1 MKSFNWFNDLSS
13 ILTLDLATAAVE
25 ETEPESME
33 FLANELGDKVEKL
46 SQISW
51 KEMFERYVPVVC
63 DYLLRVALVLVIFFV
78 GRKLIK
84 KIVSLCDQALKRH
97 GMEVTVR
104 RFFCNVINA
113 LGYICMLG
121 ILLQTVGLTAT
132 SLTALVASTGVAVG
146 LALQGS
152 LSNFAGGVLILLMKP
167 FVIGDYIVQGNT
179 EGTVKEIGL
188 VYTELITADNRLIV
202 IPNGTLI
209 DSSIVNVTATG
220 KRRLELSVG
229 IGYKSDL
236 KKAKEVL
243 IRLGENDPARDPEN
257 PVNVFVAELA
267 ESSVNLGLHVWVSSS
282 EYWNAKWRLTEN
294 IKMAFDEEGIEIP
307 FKQVEISVTYWNA
320 KWRLTENIKMAFDE
334 EGIEIPFKQVEISVT
349 KM

>member
-13 ILTLDLATAAVE
+13 ILTQDLATAAVE

-46 SQISW
+46 SRISW
-51 KEMFERYVPVVC
+51 KEMFERYVPVAC
-63 DYLLRVALVLVIFFV
+63 DYLLRIALVLVIFFV

-132 SLTALVASTGVAVG
+132 SLTALVASAGVAVG

-257 PVNVFVAELA
+257 PVNVFVSELA

-307 FKQVEISVTYWNA
+307 FKQVEISVT
-320 KWRLTENIKMAFDE
+320 KM
-334 EGIEIPFKQVEISVT
+334 
-349 KM
+349 

>member
-132 SLTALVASTGVAVG
+132 SLTALVASAGVAVG

-243 IRLGENDPARDPEN
+243 IRLGENDPARDLEN
-257 PVNVFVAELA
+257 PVNVFVSELA

-307 FKQVEISVTYWNA
+307 FKQVEISVT
-320 KWRLTENIKMAFDE
+320 KM
-334 EGIEIPFKQVEISVT
+334 
-349 KM
+349 

>member
-13 ILTLDLATAAVE
+13 ILTQDLATAAVE

-46 SQISW
+46 SRISW
-51 KEMFERYVPVVC
+51 KEMFERYVPVAC
-63 DYLLRVALVLVIFFV
+63 DYLLRIALVFVIFFV

-257 PVNVFVAELA
+257 PVNVFVSELA
-267 ESSVNLGLHVWVSSS
+267 ESSVKLGLQVWVSSS

-307 FKQVEISVTYWNA
+307 FKQVEISVT
-320 KWRLTENIKMAFDE
+320 KM
-334 EGIEIPFKQVEISVT
+334 
-349 KM
+349 

>member
-132 SLTALVASTGVAVG
+132 SLTALVASAGVAVG

-257 PVNVFVAELA
+257 PVNVFVSDLA

-307 FKQVEISVTYWNA
+307 FKQVEISVT
-320 KWRLTENIKMAFDE
+320 KM
-334 EGIEIPFKQVEISVT
+334 
-349 KM
+349 

>member
-1 MKSFNWFNDLSS
+1 MNMNSFNWFNDLSS
-13 ILTLDLATAAVE
+13 ILTQDLATAAVE

-51 KEMFERYVPVVC
+51 KEMFERYVPVAC
-63 DYLLRVALVLVIFFV
+63 DYLLRIALVLMIFFV

-84 KIVSLCDQALKRH
+84 NIVSLCDQALKRH

-132 SLTALVASTGVAVG
+132 SLTALVASAGVAVG

-257 PVNVFVAELA
+257 PVNVFVSELA

-294 IKMAFDEEGIEIP
+294 IKMAFDG
-307 FKQVEISVTYWNA
+307 
-320 KWRLTENIKMAFDE
+320 

>member
-1 MKSFNWFNDLSS
+1 MKCFNWFNDLSS
-13 ILTLDLATAAVE
+13 ILTSDLATAAVE

-63 DYLLRVALVLVIFFV
+63 DYLLRIALVLVIFFV

-84 KIVSLCDQALKRH
+84 NIVSLCDQALKRH

-132 SLTALVASTGVAVG
+132 SLTALVASAGVAVG

-257 PVNVFVAELA
+257 PVNVFVSDLA

-307 FKQVEISVTYWNA
+307 FKQVEISVT
-320 KWRLTENIKMAFDE
+320 KM
-334 EGIEIPFKQVEISVT
+334 
-349 KM
+349 

>member
-13 ILTLDLATAAVE
+13 ILTQDLATAAVE

-63 DYLLRVALVLVIFFV
+63 DYLLRIALVLVIFFV

-132 SLTALVASTGVAVG
+132 SLTALVASAGVAVG

-188 VYTELITADNRLIV
+188 VYTELITADNRFIV

-257 PVNVFVAELA
+257 PVNVFVSELA

-307 FKQVEISVTYWNA
+307 FKQVEISVT
-320 KWRLTENIKMAFDE
+320 KM
-334 EGIEIPFKQVEISVT
+334 
-349 KM
+349 

>member
-13 ILTLDLATAAVE
+13 ILTQDLATAAVE

-51 KEMFERYVPVVC
+51 KEMFERYVPVAC
-63 DYLLRVALVLVIFFV
+63 DYLLRIALVLMIFFV

-132 SLTALVASTGVAVG
+132 SLTALVASAGVAVG

-209 DSSIVNVTATG
+209 DNSIVNVTATG

-257 PVNVFVAELA
+257 PVNVFVSELA

-307 FKQVEISVTYWNA
+307 FKQVEISVT
-320 KWRLTENIKMAFDE
+320 KM
-334 EGIEIPFKQVEISVT
+334 
-349 KM
+349 

>member
-1 MKSFNWFNDLSS
+1 MNMNSLNWFSDLSS
-13 ILTLDLATAAVE
+13 ILTQDLATAAVE

-51 KEMFERYVPVVC
+51 KEMFDRYVPVAC
-63 DYLLRVALVLVIFFV
+63 DYLLRIALVLVIFFV

-132 SLTALVASTGVAVG
+132 SLTALVASAGVAVG

-307 FKQVEISVTYWNA
+307 FKQVEISVT
-320 KWRLTENIKMAFDE
+320 KM
-334 EGIEIPFKQVEISVT
+334 
-349 KM
+349 

>member
-1 MKSFNWFNDLSS
+1 MKCFNWFNDLSS
-13 ILTLDLATAAVE
+13 ILTSDLATAAVE

-63 DYLLRVALVLVIFFV
+63 DYLLRIALVLVIFFV

-257 PVNVFVAELA
+257 PVNVFVSDLA

-294 IKMAFDEEGIEIP
+294 IK
-307 FKQVEISVTYWNA
+307 
-320 KWRLTENIKMAFDE
+320 LAFDE

>member
-1 MKSFNWFNDLSS
+1 MKWFDLFNDLSS

-51 KEMFERYVPVVC
+51 KEMFDRYVPVAC
-63 DYLLRVALVLVIFFV
+63 DYLLRIALVFVIFFV

-84 KIVSLCDQALKRH
+84 KTVSLCDQALKRH

-132 SLTALVASTGVAVG
+132 SLTALVASAGVAVG

-209 DSSIVNVTATG
+209 DNSIVNVTATG

-257 PVNVFVAELA
+257 SVNVFVSELA

-294 IKMAFDEEGIEIP
+294 IK
-307 FKQVEISVTYWNA
+307 
-320 KWRLTENIKMAFDE
+320 LAFDE

>member
-1 MKSFNWFNDLSS
+1 MNSLNWFNDLSS
-13 ILTLDLATAAVE
+13 ILTQDLATAAVE

-63 DYLLRVALVLVIFFV
+63 DYLLRIALVIVIFFV

-243 IRLGENDPARDPEN
+243 IRLGENDPARDTEN
-257 PVNVFVAELA
+257 PVNVFVSELA
-267 ESSVNLGLHVWVSSS
+267 ESSVKLGLHVWVSSS
-282 EYWNAKWRLTEN
+282 EYWSAKWRLTEN
-294 IKMAFDEEGIEIP
+294 IKLTFDEEGIEIP
-307 FKQVEISVTYWNA
+307 FN
-320 KWRLTENIKMAFDE
+320 
-334 EGIEIPFKQVEISVT
+334 QVEISVT

>member
-1 MKSFNWFNDLSS
+1 MKSFDWFNDLSS
-13 ILTLDLATAAVE
+13 ILTQDLATAAVE

-63 DYLLRVALVLVIFFV
+63 DYLLRIALVLVIFFV

-132 SLTALVASTGVAVG
+132 SLTALVASAGVAVG

-257 PVNVFVAELA
+257 PVNVFVSELA

-307 FKQVEISVTYWNA
+307 FKQVEISVT
-320 KWRLTENIKMAFDE
+320 KM
-334 EGIEIPFKQVEISVT
+334 
-349 KM
+349 

>member
-63 DYLLRVALVLVIFFV
+63 DYLLRIALVLMIFFV

-132 SLTALVASTGVAVG
+132 SLTALVASAGVAVG

-257 PVNVFVAELA
+257 PVNVFVSELA

-294 IKMAFDEEGIEIP
+294 IK
-307 FKQVEISVTYWNA
+307 
-320 KWRLTENIKMAFDE
+320 LAFDE

>member
-1 MKSFNWFNDLSS
+1 MNMNSFNWFNDLSS
-13 ILTLDLATAAVE
+13 ILTQDLATAAVE

-63 DYLLRVALVLVIFFV
+63 DYLLRIALVLVIFFV

-84 KIVSLCDQALKRH
+84 NIVSLCDQALKRH

-132 SLTALVASTGVAVG
+132 SLTALVASAGVAVG

-257 PVNVFVAELA
+257 PVNVFVSELA

-307 FKQVEISVTYWNA
+307 FKQVEISVT
-320 KWRLTENIKMAFDE
+320 KM
-334 EGIEIPFKQVEISVT
+334 
-349 KM
+349 

>member
-1 MKSFNWFNDLSS
+1 MKCFNWFNDLSS

-63 DYLLRVALVLVIFFV
+63 DYLLRIALVLVIFFV

-84 KIVSLCDQALKRH
+84 NIVSLCDQALKRH

-132 SLTALVASTGVAVG
+132 SLTALVASAGVAVG

-257 PVNVFVAELA
+257 PVNVFVSELA

-294 IKMAFDEEGIEIP
+294 IK
-307 FKQVEISVTYWNA
+307 
-320 KWRLTENIKMAFDE
+320 LAFDE

>member
-1 MKSFNWFNDLSS
+1 MNMNSFNWFNDLSS
-13 ILTLDLATAAVE
+13 ILTQDLATAAVE

-51 KEMFERYVPVVC
+51 KEMFERYVPVAC
-63 DYLLRVALVLVIFFV
+63 DYLLRIALVLVIFFV

-84 KIVSLCDQALKRH
+84 NIVSLCDQALKRH

-132 SLTALVASTGVAVG
+132 SLTALVASAGVAVG

-257 PVNVFVAELA
+257 PVNVFVSELA

-294 IKMAFDEEGIEIP
+294 IK
-307 FKQVEISVTYWNA
+307 
-320 KWRLTENIKMAFDE
+320 LAFDE

>member
-1 MKSFNWFNDLSS
+1 MKCFNWFNDLSS

-63 DYLLRVALVLVIFFV
+63 DYLLRIALVLVIFFV

-132 SLTALVASTGVAVG
+132 SLTALVASAGVAVG

-257 PVNVFVAELA
+257 PVNVFVSELA

-307 FKQVEISVTYWNA
+307 FKQVEISVT
-320 KWRLTENIKMAFDE
+320 KM
-334 EGIEIPFKQVEISVT
+334 
-349 KM
+349 

>member
-1 MKSFNWFNDLSS
+1 MKCFNWFNDLSS

-63 DYLLRVALVLVIFFV
+63 DYLLRIALVLVIFFV

-84 KIVSLCDQALKRH
+84 NIVSLCDQALKRH

-132 SLTALVASTGVAVG
+132 SLTALVASAGVAVG

-167 FVIGDYIVQGNT
+167 FVIGDYIVQGNI

-243 IRLGENDPARDPEN
+243 IRLGENDPARDLEN
-257 PVNVFVAELA
+257 PVNVFVSELA

-307 FKQVEISVTYWNA
+307 FKQVEISVT
-320 KWRLTENIKMAFDE
+320 KM
-334 EGIEIPFKQVEISVT
+334 
-349 KM
+349 

>member
-1 MKSFNWFNDLSS
+1 MNMNSFNWFNDLSS
-13 ILTLDLATAAVE
+13 ILTQDLATAAVE

-63 DYLLRVALVLVIFFV
+63 DYLLRIALVLMIFFV

-84 KIVSLCDQALKRH
+84 NIVSLCDQALKRH

-132 SLTALVASTGVAVG
+132 SLTALVASAGVAVG

-243 IRLGENDPARDPEN
+243 ISLGENDPARDPEN
-257 PVNVFVAELA
+257 PVNVFVSELA

-294 IKMAFDEEGIEIP
+294 IK
-307 FKQVEISVTYWNA
+307 
-320 KWRLTENIKMAFDE
+320 LAFDE

>member
-1 MKSFNWFNDLSS
+1 MKCFNWFNDLSS

-63 DYLLRVALVLVIFFV
+63 DYFLRIALVLVIFFV

-132 SLTALVASTGVAVG
+132 SLTALVASAGVAVG

-202 IPNGTLI
+202 IPNGKLI

-257 PVNVFVAELA
+257 PVNVFVSELA

-307 FKQVEISVTYWNA
+307 FKQVEISVT
-320 KWRLTENIKMAFDE
+320 KM
-334 EGIEIPFKQVEISVT
+334 
-349 KM
+349 

>member
-13 ILTLDLATAAVE
+13 ILTQDLATAAVE

-63 DYLLRVALVLVIFFV
+63 DYLLRIALVLVIFFV

-84 KIVSLCDQALKRH
+84 KIVNLCDQALKRH

-132 SLTALVASTGVAVG
+132 SLTALVASAGVAVG

-209 DSSIVNVTATG
+209 GSSIVNVTATG

-257 PVNVFVAELA
+257 PVNVFVSELA

-307 FKQVEISVTYWNA
+307 FKQVEISVT
-320 KWRLTENIKMAFDE
+320 KM
-334 EGIEIPFKQVEISVT
+334 Q
-349 KM
+349 

>member
-1 MKSFNWFNDLSS
+1 MRSFNWFNDLSS
-13 ILTLDLATAAVE
+13 ILTQDLATAAVE

-63 DYLLRVALVLVIFFV
+63 DYLLRIALVLVIFFV

-132 SLTALVASTGVAVG
+132 SLTALVASAGVAVG

-257 PVNVFVAELA
+257 PVNVFVSELA

-307 FKQVEISVTYWNA
+307 FKQVEISVT
-320 KWRLTENIKMAFDE
+320 KM
-334 EGIEIPFKQVEISVT
+334 
-349 KM
+349 

>member
-1 MKSFNWFNDLSS
+1 MKCFNWFNDLSS
-13 ILTLDLATAAVE
+13 ILTSDLATAAVE

-63 DYLLRVALVLVIFFV
+63 DYLLRIALVLVIFFV

-132 SLTALVASTGVAVG
+132 SLTALVASAGVAVG

-209 DSSIVNVTATG
+209 DNSIVNVTATG

-257 PVNVFVAELA
+257 PVNVFVSELA

-307 FKQVEISVTYWNA
+307 FKQVEISVT
-320 KWRLTENIKMAFDE
+320 KM
-334 EGIEIPFKQVEISVT
+334 
-349 KM
+349 

>member
-13 ILTLDLATAAVE
+13 ILTQDLATAAVE

-51 KEMFERYVPVVC
+51 KEMFERYVPVAC
-63 DYLLRVALVLVIFFV
+63 DYLLRIALVLMIFFV

-132 SLTALVASTGVAVG
+132 SLTALVASAGVAVG

-243 IRLGENDPARDPEN
+243 ISLGENDPARDPEN
-257 PVNVFVAELA
+257 PVNVFVSELA

-307 FKQVEISVTYWNA
+307 FKQVEISVT
-320 KWRLTENIKMAFDE
+320 KM
-334 EGIEIPFKQVEISVT
+334 
-349 KM
+349 

>member
-132 SLTALVASTGVAVG
+132 SLTALVASAGVAVG

-257 PVNVFVAELA
+257 TVNVFVAELA

-307 FKQVEISVTYWNA
+307 FKQVEISVT
-320 KWRLTENIKMAFDE
+320 KM
-334 EGIEIPFKQVEISVT
+334 
-349 KM
+349 

>member
-1 MKSFNWFNDLSS
+1 MNMNSLNWFSDLSS
-13 ILTLDLATAAVE
+13 ILTQDLATAAVE

-63 DYLLRVALVLVIFFV
+63 DYLLRIALVLVIFFV

-132 SLTALVASTGVAVG
+132 SLTALVASAGVAVG

-257 PVNVFVAELA
+257 SVNVFVSELA

-307 FKQVEISVTYWNA
+307 FKQVEISVT
-320 KWRLTENIKMAFDE
+320 KM
-334 EGIEIPFKQVEISVT
+334 
-349 KM
+349 

>member
-13 ILTLDLATAAVE
+13 ILTQDLATAAVE

-46 SQISW
+46 SRISW
-51 KEMFERYVPVVC
+51 KEMFERYVPVAC
-63 DYLLRVALVLVIFFV
+63 DYLLRIALVFVIFFV

-257 PVNVFVAELA
+257 PVNVFVSELA

-307 FKQVEISVTYWNA
+307 FKQVEISVT
-320 KWRLTENIKMAFDE
+320 KM
-334 EGIEIPFKQVEISVT
+334 
-349 KM
+349 

>member
-1 MKSFNWFNDLSS
+1 MNSLNWFSDLSS

-63 DYLLRVALVLVIFFV
+63 DYLLRIALVLVIFFV

-132 SLTALVASTGVAVG
+132 SLTALVASAGVAVG

-307 FKQVEISVTYWNA
+307 FKQVEISVT
-320 KWRLTENIKMAFDE
+320 KM
-334 EGIEIPFKQVEISVT
+334 
-349 KM
+349 

>member
-13 ILTLDLATAAVE
+13 ILTQDLATAAVE

-63 DYLLRVALVLVIFFV
+63 DYLLRIALVFVIFFV

-104 RFFCNVINA
+104 RFFCSVINA

-132 SLTALVASTGVAVG
+132 SLTALVASAGVAVG

-257 PVNVFVAELA
+257 PVNVFVSELA

-307 FKQVEISVTYWNA
+307 FKQVEISVT
-320 KWRLTENIKMAFDE
+320 KM
-334 EGIEIPFKQVEISVT
+334 
-349 KM
+349 

>member
-1 MKSFNWFNDLSS
+1 MKCFNWFNDLSS

-63 DYLLRVALVLVIFFV
+63 DYFLRIALVLVIFFV

-84 KIVSLCDQALKRH
+84 NIVSLCDQALKRH

-132 SLTALVASTGVAVG
+132 SLTALVASAGVAVG

-257 PVNVFVAELA
+257 PVNVFVSELA

-307 FKQVEISVTYWNA
+307 FKQVEISVT
-320 KWRLTENIKMAFDE
+320 KM
-334 EGIEIPFKQVEISVT
+334 
-349 KM
+349 

>member
-132 SLTALVASTGVAVG
+132 SLTALVASAGVAVG

-257 PVNVFVAELA
+257 PVNVFVSELA

-294 IKMAFDEEGIEIP
+294 IK
-307 FKQVEISVTYWNA
+307 
-320 KWRLTENIKMAFDE
+320 LAFDE

>member
-1 MKSFNWFNDLSS
+1 MNMNSFNWFSDLSS
-13 ILTLDLATAAVE
+13 ILTQDLATAAVE

-63 DYLLRVALVLVIFFV
+63 DYLLRIALVLVIFFV

-132 SLTALVASTGVAVG
+132 SLTALVASAGVAVG

-257 PVNVFVAELA
+257 SVNVFVSELA

-307 FKQVEISVTYWNA
+307 FKQVEISVT
-320 KWRLTENIKMAFDE
+320 KM
-334 EGIEIPFKQVEISVT
+334 
-349 KM
+349 

>member
-1 MKSFNWFNDLSS
+1 MNMNSFNWFNDLSS
-13 ILTLDLATAAVE
+13 ILTQDLATAAVE

-51 KEMFERYVPVVC
+51 KEMFERYVPVAC
-63 DYLLRVALVLVIFFV
+63 DYLLRIALVLMIFFV

-84 KIVSLCDQALKRH
+84 NIVSLCDQALKRH

-132 SLTALVASTGVAVG
+132 SLTALVASAGVAVG

-209 DSSIVNVTATG
+209 DNSIVNVTATG

-257 PVNVFVAELA
+257 PVNVFVSELA

-307 FKQVEISVTYWNA
+307 FKQVEISVT
-320 KWRLTENIKMAFDE
+320 KM
-334 EGIEIPFKQVEISVT
+334 
-349 KM
+349 

>member
-13 ILTLDLATAAVE
+13 ILTQDLATAAVE

-46 SQISW
+46 SRISW
-51 KEMFERYVPVVC
+51 KEMFERYVPVAC
-63 DYLLRVALVLVIFFV
+63 DYLLRIALVLVIFFV

-132 SLTALVASTGVAVG
+132 SLTALVASAGVAVG

-209 DSSIVNVTATG
+209 DNSIVNVTATG

-257 PVNVFVAELA
+257 PVNVFVSELA

-307 FKQVEISVTYWNA
+307 FKQVEISVT
-320 KWRLTENIKMAFDE
+320 KM
-334 EGIEIPFKQVEISVT
+334 
-349 KM
+349 

>member
-13 ILTLDLATAAVE
+13 ILTQDLATAAVE

-63 DYLLRVALVLVIFFV
+63 DYLLRIALVLVIFFV

-132 SLTALVASTGVAVG
+132 SLTALVASAGVAVG

-257 PVNVFVAELA
+257 PVNVFVSELA

-294 IKMAFDEEGIEIP
+294 IKME
-307 FKQVEISVTYWNA
+307 
-320 KWRLTENIKMAFDE
+320 FDE

>member
-307 FKQVEISVTYWNA
+307 FKQVEISVT
-320 KWRLTENIKMAFDE
+320 KM
-334 EGIEIPFKQVEISVT
+334 
-349 KM
+349 